1 MTKKVLLIFSSADYE
16 PRYALSAG
24 LSVDKAMGSLFAE
37 VLSGKKNNIHKWIK
51 GSWKNGH
58 EVMAHCYYD
67 QLNEE
72 EVLFYIKKTTKELGL
87 NKSTKTSEQ
96 KDSFITCGIILEL
109 NIQFNSEHHLLKQ
122 LFA

>member
-1 MTKKVLLIFSSADYE
+1 MVTTMGKKVLLIFSSADYE
-16 PRYALSAG
+16 PRFALPAG
-24 LSVDKAMGSLFAE
+24 LSVNKAMGSLFAE

-96 KDSFITCGIILEL
+96 KDSFYNMRDYLRTQYSI
-109 NIQFNSEHHLLKQ
+109 
-122 LFA
+122 